1 MSDVP
6 RPVDSTTSLRVELAS
21 PVPAYEQLRSQ
32 LAGLIETGVLAPG
45 DRLPPVRQLAA
56 DLGLAGGT
64 IARAYRELD
73 HVGLVQGHG
82 RRGTVIKP
90 RPTHDAGAQAR
101 HAALA
106 TAADRLAATARTQ
119 NLSDDAALSALHAA
133 LARLQPSQATTRHA

>member
-1 MSDVP
+1 MSDASP
-6 RPVDSTTSLRVELAS
+6 PAGSATSLRIDLAS

-32 LAGLIETGVLAPG
+32 LTGLIETGALAPG

-73 HVGLVQGHG
+73 HAGLVQGHG

-90 RPTHDAGAQAR
+90 RPAQDTAAKAR

-106 TAADRLAATARTQ
+106 SAADRLAATARSQ

-133 LARLQPSQATTRHA
+133 LARLQPA